1 MATSIGLRRR
11 VQALATIGY
20 TAREVAA
27 VTGVPEWAVPGCF
40 LAPRR
45 HSRGF
50 CAAHYYGRQPKPRL
64 VPEDV
69 AELVGGRQ
77 QARGAAQ
84 VGGEVPATAQS
95 RDPGGLGT
103 PTESAGLK

>member
-1 MATSIGLRRR
+1 M
-11 VQALATIGY
+11 
-20 TAREVAA
+20 
-27 VTGVPEWAVPGCF
+27 TGVPEWAVPGCF